1 MGSDEP
7 ADTHHP
13 DMTVLSILLHT
24 RASGGGGA
32 ERVFALLAEA
42 LAARGHTVVF
52 AVDALEPGY
61 AAPAGVRVVEL
72 GSSHGRGVLRLARL
86 LRRGRFDVAAAAVSV
101 SNVKLAAASVLS
113 RRRTPL
119 VVSYHGFEE
128 WRTGRLSA
136 LGYKGLPWLSRHA
149 RRVVCVSDGLL
160 AVMVRDWGAD
170 PRRTVRIYN
179 PVAFPPS
186 PVTAAALAAR
196 PPVAAAV
203 GRLSPEKGMADL
215 VAAFAKVKTPGAK
228 LVIGG
233 EGPERGRIEAAVTE
247 QGLDGRVVLL
257 GQVAGSSEIFGS
269 ARVAVVPSRSEAFGL
284 AVVEALGAGLP
295 VVATDCGG
303 PAEILDRGRFGSLVP
318 VGDAAGLAEAIDA
331 ALSNPGDPA
340 PRQARAETFSLTA
353 GVDAWERLFRDVASP
368 PPVRR

>member
-1 MGSDEP
+1 
-7 ADTHHP
+7 
-13 DMTVLSILLHT
+13 MTALSILLHT

-52 AVDALEPGY
+52 AVDTVEAGFASPD
-61 AAPAGVRVVEL
+61 GVRVVEL
-72 GSSHGRGVLRLARL
+72 GTSHGGGVLRLARL

-101 SNVKLAAASVLS
+101 SNVKLAAASILA

-136 LGYKGLPWLSRHA
+136 LGYKALPWLSRHA

-179 PVAFPPS
+179 PVSFPPS
-186 PVTAAALAAR
+186 AVTASALAAR
-196 PPVAAAV
+196 PPVVAAV

-215 VAAFAKVKTPGAK
+215 VAAFARVPAPGAT

-233 EGPERGRIEAAVTE
+233 EGPERDRIEAAIAE
-247 QGLDGRVVLL
+247 HALEGRVVLL
-257 GQVAGSSEIFGS
+257 GQVPDSAEIFRS

-318 VGDAAGLAEAIDA
+318 VGDAALMAEAIDA

-340 PRQARAETFSLTA
+340 PRRARAEAFSLAA
-353 GVDAWERLFRDVASP
+353 GVDAWERLFREVAGP
-368 PPVRR
+368 APVRR